1 MMLVQPAAAAA
12 VVLVWWCDVPI
23 KIKIYKY
30 LCRMLQCCCAVLCMQ
45 LGCCRRPIEA
55 VAGTDKDIA
64 DQATWARS
72 QG

>member
-1 MMLVQPAAAAA
+1 MMLLQLAAAGGAGA
-12 VVLVWWCDVPI
+12 VVVVPI

-30 LCRMLQCCCAVLCMQ
+30 LCSAAVLQCCAVLCMQ

-55 VAGTDKDIA
+55 VAGTD
-64 DQATWARS
+64 QATWARS